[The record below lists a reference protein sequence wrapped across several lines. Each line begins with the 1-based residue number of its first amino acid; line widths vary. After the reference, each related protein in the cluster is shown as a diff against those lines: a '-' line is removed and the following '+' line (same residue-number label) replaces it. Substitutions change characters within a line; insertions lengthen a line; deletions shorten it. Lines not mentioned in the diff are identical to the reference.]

1 MQLTSITGPATQ
13 TDLPS
18 RNTGP
23 TESPERPGRLA
34 AGTQELSP
42 REKRKLAELKA
53 TDAAVRDHE
62 RAHLAAAAQYARGG
76 ASYQYEIGP
85 DGKRYAVRGEVQIEA
100 SAITNNPGANI
111 QKMQAIKRAA
121 LAPRDPSAQDQR
133 VAAQAARAEMAARAE
148 QARARVAQAKAQG
161 GTNAN
166 KPPGT
171 PAEAPLI
178 NQFV

>member
-1 MQLTSITGPATQ
+1 MQLTSIAGPATQ

-18 RNTGP
+18 RNTGS
-23 TESPERPGRLA
+23 TAGPGRPARSA

-111 QKMQAIKRAA
+111 RKMQAIKRAA
-121 LAPRDPSAQDQR
+121 LAPRNPSPHDQR
-133 VAAQAARAEMAARAE
+133 VATQAARAEMEARAE

-161 GTNAN
+161 RTNGN
-166 KPPGT
+166 GPPGT
-171 PAEAPLI
+171 PAQAPLI